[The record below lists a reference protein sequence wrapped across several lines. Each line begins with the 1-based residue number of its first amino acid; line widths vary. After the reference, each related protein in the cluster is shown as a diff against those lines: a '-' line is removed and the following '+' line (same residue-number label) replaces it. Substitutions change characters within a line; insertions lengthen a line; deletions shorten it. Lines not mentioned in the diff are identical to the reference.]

1 MRDKR
6 TYSVYPSNLNILD
19 AFKKVRQ
26 YFNDNGYIEDD
37 KICDNIK
44 HVLKPGKDRSLET
57 KKYDEFLLLLDKYPL
72 SLPIIVHSHWRKE
85 GKDVAC
91 IINISSS
98 NIDTLVES
106 DDIDRITVIHEAI
119 KEIFEANNPIAED
132 MRKRS
137 RFDVKKSVFIA
148 HRFDDEGN
156 TIANELKK
164 FLSRLGFDVL
174 EGSGYEASDIPDKVS
189 RKIESQD
196 IFICIVTPGD
206 NTWIISEAGYAK
218 ALKKYI
224 VVLSEEGS
232 EFNKGIIGADY
243 EYISFPKDNITNIYS
258 ELLYALPV

>member
-1 MRDKR
+1 M
-6 TYSVYPSNLNILD
+6 
-19 AFKKVRQ
+19 
-26 YFNDNGYIEDD
+26 
-37 KICDNIK
+37 
-44 HVLKPGKDRSLET
+44 
-57 KKYDEFLLLLDKYPL
+57 
-72 SLPIIVHSHWRKE
+72 PIYVHSHWKKD

-91 IINISSS
+91 IINIFSS
-98 NIDTLVES
+98 NIDATVES
-106 DDIDRITVIHEAI
+106 DDIDRITLIHDAI
-119 KEIFEANNPIAED
+119 KEIFKATNPIAED
-132 MRKRS
+132 MKKRS
-137 RFDVKKSVFIA
+137 RFDVKKSLFIA
-148 HRFDDEGN
+148 HRFDGDGN

-174 EGSGYEASDIPDKVS
+174 EGSGYEAGDIPDKVS

-232 EFNKGIIGADY
+232 EFSKGIIGADY
-243 EYISFPKDNITNIYS
+243 EYISFPKGNITNIYS